1 MRYSQSEKM
10 EIIRIVEGSELG
22 VNRTLAELKINKSTF
37 YNWYNRYQEEGFEGL
52 KNQYNPERVVW
63 NRIPEQ
69 IQEDILDLAL
79 EQPERSAREL
89 ACLYTDNKGYFIS
102 ESSVYRILKRAGLIT
117 GPAMQVIS
125 ASDRFKDPTV
135 RINQMWQTDFTY
147 FRVIGWGWYYLSTIM
162 DDYSRYIIAWEL
174 CSSMKASDASRTLEM
189 ALKRTGLTMD
199 QAPKLLSDNGSC

>member
-37 YNWYNRYQEEGFEGL
+37 YNWYKRYQEEGFAGL

-63 NRIPEQ
+63 NKIPEQ

-79 EQPERSAREL
+79 EEPERSAREL
-89 ACLYTDNKGYFIS
+89 ACFYTDNKGYFIS
-102 ESSVYRILKRAGLIT
+102 EPSVYRTLKRAGFIT
-117 GPAMQVIS
+117 GPALQVIS

-135 RINQMWQTDFTY
+135 RVNQMWQTDFTY
-147 FRVIGWGWYYLSTIM
+147 LRVIGWGWYYLSTIM
-162 DDYSRYIIAWEL
+162 DDYSR
-174 CSSMKASDASRTLEM
+174 
-189 ALKRTGLTMD
+189 
-199 QAPKLLSDNGSC
+199 